1 MRLVARPLPG
11 AMVLEAEP
19 RFDERG
25 SFQRCFCQAELEALG
40 IRADIAQA
48 NLSFSEKARTLRGL
62 HYQAGPSA
70 ERKVVTCVQGAVH
83 DVVLD
88 LRPDSPSYGHHAAV
102 ELSARNRR
110 ILVVPEGCAHGFL
123 TLEPGTMM
131 LYLVTAPFDPAHD
144 RGVRWNDPG
153 FAIPWPFPPEV
164 ISPRD
169 AALPDFDFSL
179 HRAA

>member
-11 AMVLEAEP
+11 MMVLEAEP

-25 SFQRCFCQAELEALG
+25 SFQRCFCRAELEALG

-62 HYQAGPSA
+62 HYQASPSA

-88 LRPDSPSYGHHAAV
+88 LRPESPSHGRHAAV

-123 TLEPGTMM
+123 TLEPGTTM
-131 LYLVTAPFDPAHD
+131 LYLVTAPFDPARD
-144 RGVRWNDPG
+144 RGVRWNDPA
-153 FAIPWPFPPEV
+153 FAIPWPFSPEV

-169 AALPDFDFSL
+169 AALPDVDPSL